1 MASAVSE
8 TRLWTASSNKPGTPG
23 ANASGE
29 GRREREPDG
38 RETGT
43 GGLLRFIALREGG
56 GSRPGACHNSPIK
69 TPGLRDANLAH
80 MIGVRKENE
89 HGESPHWALSLA
101 RRVHKWAG

>member
-1 MASAVSE
+1 M
-8 TRLWTASSNKPGTPG
+8 
-23 ANASGE
+23 
-29 GRREREPDG
+29 
-38 RETGT
+38 T
-43 GGLLRFIALREGG
+43 GGLA
-56 GSRPGACHNSPIK
+56 RPGACGQVPGGATEPEVGTVGAEHSLFVVHNSPIK